1 MRTLTPADAWKKIG
15 PDLVTL
21 VRNAY
26 NKYKEKPNPSTRK
39 SYLTWRLRVHLRCNE
54 RMREEL
60 ELVNQTYELGLYDEE
75 AGPLYWDIERG

>member
-1 MRTLTPADAWKKIG
+1 MKLTPDLAWKKIG

-26 NKYKEKPNPSTRK
+26 EKYKQKPNPSTRK

-54 RMREEL
+54 TMKDEL
-60 ELVNQTYELGLYDEE
+60 ELVDETYNLGLYDEE
-75 AGPLYWDIERG
+75 AGPLYWEVKRG

>member
-1 MRTLTPADAWKKIG
+1 MRELTPADAWKKIG

-21 VRNAY
+21 VKNAY
-26 NKYKEKPNPSTRK
+26 EKYQEKPTASSRK

-60 ELVNQTYELGLYDEE
+60 ELVNETYGLGLYDEE
-75 AGPLYWDIERG
+75 VGPTYWDIERG